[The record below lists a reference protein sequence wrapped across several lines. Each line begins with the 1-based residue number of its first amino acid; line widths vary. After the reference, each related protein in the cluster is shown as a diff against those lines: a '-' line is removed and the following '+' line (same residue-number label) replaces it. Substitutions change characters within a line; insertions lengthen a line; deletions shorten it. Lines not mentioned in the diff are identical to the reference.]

1 MRRLQRPHCDLTGL
15 VRKKTSGKSSPDDPR
30 ICGWHHGQMGSCVG
44 GPPVL
49 AFAEGSLL
57 TGAAVKNIMGSRE
70 DLGPWDSD
78 MIGIFMEYDGI

>member
-15 VRKKTSGKSSPDDPR
+15 VREFSGKSSPNDPR
-30 ICGWHHGQMGSCVG
+30 ICGWHHGQHGCVG

-57 TGAAVKNIMGSRE
+57 TGAAV
-70 DLGPWDSD
+70 P
-78 MIGIFMEYDGI
+78 